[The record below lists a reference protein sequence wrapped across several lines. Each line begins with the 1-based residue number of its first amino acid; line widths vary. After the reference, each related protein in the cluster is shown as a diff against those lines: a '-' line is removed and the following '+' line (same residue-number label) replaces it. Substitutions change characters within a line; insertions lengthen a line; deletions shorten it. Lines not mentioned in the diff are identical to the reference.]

1 MTMSSGTYTNPA
13 SEFVEAVGGHG
24 CLLSNR
30 SCCCI
35 LFGVYESTASC
46 QIAGGPEGHCGCRRT
61 DSEMSSGV

>member
-35 LFGVYESTASC
+35 LFGVYERIARLQADQKAIVDADE
-46 QIAGGPEGHCGCRRT
+46 QIVR
-61 DSEMSSGV
+61 